1 MKIQGTKIR
10 GLKLYSSA
18 ATVEP
23 DSYFDLVTLL
33 LPGNGTNG
41 AQNNTFLDSST
52 NNFTVTRNG
61 NTTQGTFSPFSQT
74 GWSVFVNSAGSSTS
88 TMKGL
93 TTPNSTLFDMVNG
106 GTVECWV
113 YLTQY
118 PAAGAPYFNSAF
130 LFSFYGAALS
140 GGSKYYGMSIVNTG
154 ALSIIRDYGGS
165 NTDNTSST
173 IIPLNTWTHIAW
185 SRISGSNYF
194 FVNGTDITSTFT
206 NPTLSG
212 AWPAS
217 TTDYQ
222 LYIGL
227 GAYLYN
233 VYTYIGDFNGYISN
247 FRVVKGSAVYSA
259 SFTPPTQP
267 LTAVSGTSL
276 LTCQSN
282 RYIDNST
289 NALAITPLNT
299 PSVQAFAPFDPATA
313 YSTATV
319 GGSGYFDGTGD
330 YLTVADNTAFEFGSG
345 DFTIEGW
352 FYALS
357 VASDTTI
364 VSKWTATGTANSNSW
379 LLFVTSGV
387 ATFWT
392 STNGSAV
399 DVNISGGTVTVNSW
413 NHIAVSR
420 SGNTYSLY
428 LNGTRTATTTNSNS
442 LADVAT
448 VVAIGRYSG
457 GTFGYM
463 NGYISNARIVKGTAV
478 YTGSTY
484 TVPTT
489 PLTAVTNT
497 QLLLNY
503 TNGGISDAAAKN
515 VLETVGGAAISTA
528 QSKFGGSSMYFDGSG
543 DYLVA
548 PAQAITNLTGDFTV
562 EFWAYR
568 PSAGNN
574 FFYTTGD
581 DALSSGIAIYIGN
594 SGNNLRVYNANGVVI
609 DAALSGISFPT
620 STWTHIAL
628 VRSSGVVKLFAAG
641 SQAGSNWSSSTT
653 FSGKV
658 YLATEFNN
666 GSASQTGNCYLQ
678 DFRITNGYARY
689 TANFTPPTAA
699 FPTQ

>member
-18 ATVEP
+18 ATVAA
-23 DSYFDLVTLL
+23 DSYFNLVSLL

-41 AQNNTFLDSST
+41 SQNNTFLDSST
-52 NNFTVTRNG
+52 NNLTITRNG
-61 NTTQGTFSPFSQT
+61 NPTQGTFSPFSQT

-118 PAAGAPYFNSAF
+118 PAAGAPYFGAAF

-140 GGSKYYGMSIVNTG
+140 GGSKYYAMTISNTG
-154 ALSIIRDYGGS
+154 ALGIIRDYGGS

-227 GAYLYN
+227 GAYLFN
-233 VYTYIGDFNGYISN
+233 IYTYIGDFNGYISN

-299 PSVQAFAPFDPATA
+299 PSVQAFAPFDPTTS
-313 YSTATV
+313 YSTSTV
-319 GGSGYFDGTGD
+319 GGSG
-330 YLTVADNTAFEFGSG
+330 
-345 DFTIEGW
+345 
-352 FYALS
+352 
-357 VASDTTI
+357 
-364 VSKWTATGTANSNSW
+364 
-379 LLFVTSGV
+379 
-387 ATFWT
+387 
-392 STNGSAV
+392 
-399 DVNISGGTVTVNSW
+399 
-413 NHIAVSR
+413 
-420 SGNTYSLY
+420 
-428 LNGTRTATTTNSNS
+428 
-442 LADVAT
+442 
-448 VVAIGRYSG
+448 
-457 GTFGYM
+457 
-463 NGYISNARIVKGTAV
+463 
-478 YTGSTY
+478 
-484 TVPTT
+484 
-489 PLTAVTNT
+489 
-497 QLLLNY
+497 
-503 TNGGISDAAAKN
+503 
-515 VLETVGGAAISTA
+515 
-528 QSKFGGSSMYFDGSG
+528 
-543 DYLVA
+543 
-548 PAQAITNLTGDFTV
+548 
-562 EFWAYR
+562 
-568 PSAGNN
+568 
-574 FFYTTGD
+574 
-581 DALSSGIAIYIGN
+581 
-594 SGNNLRVYNANGVVI
+594 
-609 DAALSGISFPT
+609 
-620 STWTHIAL
+620 
-628 VRSSGVVKLFAAG
+628 
-641 SQAGSNWSSSTT
+641 
-653 FSGKV
+653 
-658 YLATEFNN
+658 
-666 GSASQTGNCYLQ
+666 
-678 DFRITNGYARY
+678 
-689 TANFTPPTAA
+689 
-699 FPTQ
+699 

>member
-23 DSYFDLVTLL
+23 DSYFNLVSLL

-74 GWSVFVNSAGSSTS
+74 GWSNYFNGSSQLVITS
-88 TMKGL
+88 T
-93 TTPNSTLFDMVNG
+93 SAAFDISG
-106 GTVECWV
+106 DFTVECWILGNDIDGQVLAIEQNTSPEYAAVQVQLSSNV
-113 YLTQY
+113 YILNISQTGSSWAISQNTGVTN
-118 PAAGAPYFNSAF
+118 PNNSWNHIAVTRSGTSVKMFLNGTSIFSTTVSGALYSSGARSIINGRFGTAYFTGYVSNF
-130 LFSFYGAALS
+130 RFVNGAAL
-140 GGSKYYGMSIVNTG
+140 YT
-154 ALSIIRDYGGS
+154 S
-165 NTDNTSST
+165 N
-173 IIPLNTWTHIAW
+173 
-185 SRISGSNYF
+185 
-194 FVNGTDITSTFT
+194 
-206 NPTLSG
+206 
-212 AWPAS
+212 
-217 TTDYQ
+217 
-222 LYIGL
+222 
-227 GAYLYN
+227 
-233 VYTYIGDFNGYISN
+233 
-247 FRVVKGSAVYSA
+247 
-259 SFTPPTQP
+259 FTPPTEP
-267 LTAVSGTSL
+267 LTTTSQGATAAQVEL

-282 RYIDNST
+282 RFIDSSDNNFTITVSGT
-289 NALAITPLNT
+289 PQVLA
-299 PSVQAFAPFDPATA
+299 VAPFNPTTA

-330 YLTVADNTAFEFGSG
+330 YLN
-345 DFTIEGW
+345 
-352 FYALS
+352 
-357 VASDTTI
+357 VASNSAFTLDSSGNFTVECWCYLTSTPNNYTPLITT
-364 VSKWTATGTANSNSW
+364 WTDANSAYANRWAISFYGSKLSW
-379 LLFVTSGV
+379 FNDAGGVGIADSVFIELNQWIHVAAVRSGSTITLYKNGVSLGTQTTAQAYTTQSGV
-387 ATFWT
+387 TVGFVN
-392 STNGSAV
+392 NG
-399 DVNISGGTVTVNSW
+399 
-413 NHIAVSR
+413 
-420 SGNTYSLY
+420 
-428 LNGTRTATTTNSNS
+428 
-442 LADVAT
+442 
-448 VVAIGRYSG
+448 
-457 GTFGYM
+457 
-463 NGYISNARIVKGTAV
+463 GYITGWVSNARVVKGTAV
-478 YTGSTY
+478 YTSAFTP
-484 TVPTT
+484 PTA
-489 PLTAVTNT
+489 PVTAIANT

-503 TNGGISDAAAKN
+503 TNGGITDAAAKN

-528 QSKFGGSSMYFDGSG
+528 QSKFGGSAMYFDGSG

-548 PAQAITNLTGDFTV
+548 PAQAITSLTGDFTV

-628 VRSSGVVKLFAAG
+628 VRSSGVVKLFVAG

-666 GSASQTGNCYLQ
+666 GSAGGTGNCYLQ